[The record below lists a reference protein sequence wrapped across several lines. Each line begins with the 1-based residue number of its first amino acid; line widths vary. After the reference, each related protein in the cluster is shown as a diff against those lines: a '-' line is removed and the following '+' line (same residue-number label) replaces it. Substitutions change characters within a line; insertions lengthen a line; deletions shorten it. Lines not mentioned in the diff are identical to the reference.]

1 MMQRRKDFVRNEDRE
16 STLTLAGIERL
27 RDRVRVRRVL
37 RERPSS
43 CMVFTCPMQGRGR
56 RPPLPQDSMR
66 HSTPLRLIVM
76 SAAIVGSAACTS
88 NDIASTQV
96 APSNRVVRS
105 SGVPYTG
112 ALPDLIVD
120 SKATQNHWVTRVED
134 LPANFCSVQEGG
146 VTAGTHKVIRFSV
159 TTPNIGKGD
168 VFVGSP
174 LAHMDPNGDG
184 SFADSDGM
192 FQFAGCHQHFHFQNY
207 ATYKLIDEQGRTWK
221 AAKRGFCMLDTD
233 PYNVGTGDGTWTYR
247 NCGSTT
253 RDGFQGVSSGWA
265 DTYVFKLGG
274 QYFVLDGGDGQPV
287 VPPGVYTIEVEV
299 NPAYAPGATG
309 CPLVTDAA
317 TGLCHQFAETNYAN
331 NVGRATVIITEH
343 PGRAGYGPLK
353 NDNSSLKASD
363 EIEK

>member
-1 MMQRRKDFVRNEDRE
+1 MRR
-16 STLTLAGIERL
+16 SSLAALCAGIVTL
-27 RDRVRVRRVL
+27 VV
-37 RERPSS
+37 
-43 CMVFTCPMQGRGR
+43 
-56 RPPLPQDSMR
+56 
-66 HSTPLRLIVM
+66 
-76 SAAIVGSAACTS
+76 AACATPDRS
-88 NDIASTQV
+88 N
-96 APSNRVVRS
+96 PSLLSPIGAAKS

-120 SKATQNHWVTRVED
+120 SKATQNNWLTRVED
-134 LPANFCSVQEGG
+134 LPADFCSVQEGG
-146 VTAGTHKVIRFSV
+146 VTPGTHTIIRFTV

-184 SFADSDGM
+184 NFADSDGL
-192 FQFAGCHQHFHFQNY
+192 FQFATCHQHFHFQHY
-207 ATYKLIDEQGRTWK
+207 ATYKLIDANGKTWK

-233 PYNVGTGDGTWTYR
+233 PYNINNGDGTWTYR

-253 RDGFQGVSSGWA
+253 RDGFEGVSSGWA

-287 VPPGVYTIEVEV
+287 VPPGVYTIEIEV
-299 NPAYAPGATG
+299 NPAYAPTNGV
-309 CPLVTDAA
+309 CPRVTDAA
-317 TGLCHQFAETNYAN
+317 TGQCHQFAEASYSN
-331 NVGRATVIITEH
+331 NVGRATVIISDH

-353 NDNSSLKASD
+353 NDKSTIKAAD